1 METATASE
9 RSTGVFS
16 ALLDIFVAPGKALR
30 GARAH
35 VHWLWVPLGTV
46 LAVMAAFWSYYY
58 LTVDFAW
65 LAEQLIS
72 QQSAQMTAE
81 QREQAI
87 AFMNPGF
94 LIASTLIGGLVFIFV
109 IHALIALYLF
119 IIAKVTGDEE
129 NGYGRWFAAS
139 VWSGF
144 PGVLSMLA
152 MALNYALADGNQI
165 SQQELSV
172 TNLNALLFHF
182 PMQHP
187 WAGFAAALDLTA
199 FWQIGLLALA
209 VSLFTGR
216 DYGKSLGI
224 AAAPFLLIFGLWAT
238 LIIL

>member
-1 METATASE
+1 METATSE
-9 RSTGVFS
+9 RSTSVFT

-35 VHWLWVPLGTV
+35 IHWLWVPLGTL
-46 LAVMAAFWSYYY
+46 LAVMAVFWSFYY

-65 LAEQLIS
+65 LAEQLIAP
-72 QQSAQMTAE
+72 QAAQMSAE
-81 QREQAI
+81 QREQTL

-94 LIASTLIGGLVFIFV
+94 LIASTLITALVFVFLIN
-109 IHALIALYLF
+109 ALIALYLF

-144 PGVLSMLA
+144 PGVLSILG
-152 MALNYALADGNQI
+152 MALNYALAQGNQMT
-165 SQQELSV
+165 QQELSV

-187 WAGFAAALDLTA
+187 WAGFTAALDLTA
-199 FWQIGLLALA
+199 FWQIALLALS
-209 VSLFTGR
+209 VSIFTGR
-216 DYGKSLGI
+216 GYGKSLWI
-224 AAAPFLLIFGLWAT
+224 AAAPYLLVFGTWAVI
-238 LIIL
+238 IIL